1 MPTPARPHANAPRR
15 DDQTGFGLGLRTAH
29 YADFVRERQT
39 LDWLEIITD
48 NFLGEGGKPLA
59 VLDRIRQDYPMAMHG
74 VALSIGGTDPLDTA
88 YLQQVKA
95 LAQRIEPL
103 WVSDHL
109 CWTGH
114 YHHRL
119 HDLYPLPY
127 TDEAARHVIA
137 RIRQAQDAL
146 GRRLVIENVSSY
158 IDFVAS
164 AQAEWEFL
172 HHVATEADCLLLVDV
187 NNIYVSS
194 VNHGCDAQAYLRGL
208 PADRVQQIHLAGHTD
223 HGDHLVDTHDHPV
236 CDAVWRLYEHA
247 CALYGPV
254 ATMIER
260 DDHIPPL
267 PELLAELNTARHVRA
282 HALGP
287 LPTPAIPTVVAATD
301 RPADNAR
308 GGAPNG
314 VSLHHTQAELTRYLL
329 DTNSQGDAATHALVV
344 DRAPFGAA
352 QRLGIYHHAYRARL
366 TEALADTFARTA
378 LYAGD
383 DSFAVWARRYAE
395 LHPPSTRSLNRYGD
409 TFADFLQ
416 QRFPHNPEL
425 FELARLD
432 WDLRSR
438 FDMADTPVLDSALAS
453 ELPPEAWLQAS
464 APLHPTVRL
473 RTICTNV
480 VALWQALDA
489 NTEVPP
495 PMALAEP
502 LGLVVWR
509 LGQQPHFQT
518 VPMNQLAFLERLSA
532 GDSVL
537 QASDAMAEQAPLSA
551 QALGQW
557 LQTALTQGWLR
568 ATADCLSAPDGNAT
582 TWNKGSSPTNASAGW
597 L

>member
-1 MPTPARPHANAPRR
+1 MNTPSATAAPRC

-29 YADFVRERQT
+29 YADFLRERQP
-39 LDWLEIITD
+39 LDWLEIISD

-74 VALSIGGTDPLDTA
+74 VALSIGGTDPLDLA
-88 YLQQVKA
+88 YLQQIKT
-95 LAQRIEPL
+95 LARRIEPL

-114 YHHRL
+114 HEQRL

-137 RIRQAQDAL
+137 RIRQAQDVL

-158 IDFVAS
+158 IDFLAS

-172 HHVATEADCLLLVDV
+172 HHVATEADCLLLVDI

-194 VNHGCDAQAYLRGL
+194 VNHGLDAWAYLQGL
-208 PADRVQQIHLAGHTD
+208 PAQRVQQIHLAGHTN
-223 HGDHLVDTHDHPV
+223 HGDHWVDTHDHPV
-236 CDAVWRLYEHA
+236 CEAVWRLYAQA
-247 CALYGPV
+247 CTLYGPV

-260 DDHIPPL
+260 DDQIPAL
-267 PELLAELNTARHVRA
+267 PVLLAELEAARRVRA
-282 HALGP
+282 SAPASP
-287 LPTPAIPTVVAATD
+287 LPAAPLSASTHRAPAPATST
-301 RPADNAR
+301 
-308 GGAPNG
+308 
-314 VSLHHTQAELTRYLL
+314 VSLQQTQRRLTRSVLSRKGIPSAAQLL
-329 DTNSQGDAATHALVV
+329 V
-344 DRAPFGAA
+344 DKAPLGAA

-409 TFADFLQ
+409 TFAAFLQ
-416 QRFPHNPEL
+416 QRFAHNPEL

-438 FDMADTPVLDSALAS
+438 FDMADTPTLDSTRAA
-453 ELPPEAWLQAS
+453 ELPAECWLQA
-464 APLHPTVRL
+464 PDVLHPTVVL
-473 RTICTNV
+473 RTIHTNV

-489 NTEVPP
+489 NTDVPP
-495 PMALAEP
+495 AENLPEP

-509 LGQQPHFQT
+509 RDQQPHFQT
-518 VPMNQLAFLERLSA
+518 VPMAQWDFLSRLANGHSLMH
-532 GDSVL
+532 
-537 QASDAMAEQAPLSA
+537 ASDTIAAQHPLAPEMLA
-551 QALGQW
+551 QW
-557 LQTALTQGWLR
+557 LHSAFAQGWLQDAAVLTP
-568 ATADCLSAPDGNAT
+568 ATPGR
-582 TWNKGSSPTNASAGW
+582 
-597 L
+597 

>member
-1 MPTPARPHANAPRR
+1 MPTPARPPASAPRR
-15 DDQTGFGLGLRTAH
+15 DDQTGFGLGLRSPH
-29 YADFVRERQT
+29 YADHLRERQP

-59 VLDRIRQDYPMAMHG
+59 VLDRIRQDCPMAMHG
-74 VALSIGGTDPLDTA
+74 VALSIGGTDPLDLD
-88 YLQQVKA
+88 YLRQVKA

-119 HDLYPLPY
+119 YDLYPLPY
-127 TDEAARHVIA
+127 TDEAARHVID

-164 AQAEWEFL
+164 AQTEWEFL
-172 HHVATEADCLLLVDV
+172 HHVATQADCLLLVDI

-194 VNHGCDAQAYLRGL
+194 VNHGFDAQAYLRGL

-223 HGDHLVDTHDHPV
+223 HGDHLIDTHDHPV
-236 CDAVWRLYEHA
+236 CEAVWRLYEHA

-267 PELLAELNTARHVRA
+267 PDLLAEVDTARHLRA
-282 HALGP
+282 RALGTI
-287 LPTPAIPTVVAATD
+287 PTPAIPTVGAAAD
-301 RPADNAR
+301 RLADSAR
-308 GGAPNG
+308 GGAANG
-314 VSLHHTQAELTRYLL
+314 VSLHHTQAQLTRYLL
-329 DTNSQGDAATHALVV
+329 DNHHQDNSAAQALVV
-344 DRAPFGAA
+344 DSAPVGAA

-438 FDMADTPVLDSALAS
+438 FDMANTPVLDSALAA
-453 ELPPEAWLQAS
+453 ELSPEAWLQAS
-464 APLHPTVRL
+464 APLHPTVVL
-473 RTICTNV
+473 RTIHTNV

-489 NTEVPP
+489 DTEVPP
-495 PMALAEP
+495 PVALAAP

-518 VPMNQLAFLERLSA
+518 VPMDQLAFLEHLRA
-532 GDSVL
+532 GNSVL
-537 QASDAMAEQAPLSA
+537 QASDAMAEQVPLSA

-557 LQTALTQGWLR
+557 LQTALAQGWLR
-568 ATADCLSAPDGNAT
+568 ATAALTPAT
-582 TWNKGSSPTNASAGW
+582 PGR
-597 L
+597 